1 MSTDYCPGR
10 RLRQKTCVPV
20 GVAVPAQQLP
30 GGGRSLSGGSVHI
43 DCQGLRLDMNN
54 IFRSFPGTDV
64 LATVASFLGIRALG
78 WFLALEKHVCGRE
91 DLWEILLR
99 RVSRSVFAVRVRSA
113 RTSIS
118 KMMCRP
124 YCVWPAD
131 WPADGYIPGEQ
142 LSNYRWCLD
151 LCHRECQVFSA
162 VIPVTKPSLSF
173 HCAFRSLFR
182 DDFTGRPRVANLLP
196 LHRLPLPVLELMHDA
211 WSQNE
216 DPVLRSRAWRRG
228 LQLRDEFHRGTMTCS
243 LWLFDTRSRE
253 VVAGICRDAYW
264 GAYSGIFRF
273 YISEVFE
280 WVGVDRDLDP
290 VAANYMAGRVLEIWV
305 PFKCTSNV
313 EGAYDL
319 SCSVEV
325 FVADGTLYP
334 DDPIT
339 GEVLRGRNPAED
351 PPLVWERRPA
361 TPWDLFFALSGCAL
375 RSAVPHVDV

>member
-1 MSTDYCPGR
+1 MSTGYRPVR

-20 GVAVPAQQLP
+20 DVAALARKLP
-30 GGGRSLSGGSVHI
+30 CAGHAPSCLSVRVHW
-43 DCQGLRLDMNN
+43 QSPRLDVNSLW
-54 IFRSFPGTDV
+54 RSFTGADV
-64 LATVASFLGIRALG
+64 LATVASFLAVRH
-78 WFLALEKHVCGRE
+78 LARLLVSEKYVCNFEG
-91 DLWEILLR
+91 LWEMLLR
-99 RVSRSVFAVRVRSA
+99 QVSHAVYAARVRSA
-113 RTSIS
+113 RANLS
-118 KMMCRP
+118 KMMHGTVCI
-124 YCVWPAD
+124 WPAD
-131 WPADGYIPGEQ
+131 EPTHGYIPSGR

-151 LCHRECQVFSA
+151 FCYRGCPVFSA
-162 VIPVTKPSLSF
+162 MVPVTDLSARDLRDLHSLHRADSS
-173 HCAFRSLFR
+173 HHR
-182 DDFTGRPRVANLLP
+182 RVANLLP
-196 LHRLPLPVLELMHDA
+196 LHRLPWSVRGLLRAA
-211 WSQNE
+211 WTRRT
-216 DPVLRSRAWRRG
+216 DPVPHSPRWWRV
-228 LQLRDEFHRGTMTCS
+228 LQRRDLFDRHTMECS

-290 VAANYMAGRVLEIWV
+290 AAANYMAGHVLEIWV
-305 PFKCTSNV
+305 PFRCTSNV

-334 DDPIT
+334 GDPIT

-375 RSAVPHVDV
+375 RSAVPHVGV